1 MKHVCFRPTSDS
13 IGLKA
18 RFGYPPTTPPKR
30 GQMSPE
36 HVSNSRK
43 KWLGWVGLW
52 RKECLKHRISFFG
65 LLGFRPFFFSTI
77 RPWLPGVEALAS
89 SRKVMIC
96 ILFLAA
102 ERETD
107 Q

>member
-1 MKHVCFRPTSDS
+1 MQWEVQIWRQADTYMWVRPKLETN
-13 IGLKA
+13 
-18 RFGYPPTTPPKR
+18 P
-30 GQMSPE
+30 SPVFE
-36 HVSNSRK
+36 N
-43 KWLGWVGLW
+43 
-52 RKECLKHRISFFG
+52 HRTSFFG

-102 ERETD
+102 EGETD